1 MLLSDR
7 PKSLSEEQHDEPEK
21 QARVIV
27 IQPRYLEASKVD
39 KQKLPD
45 EFTAACAGCLARLY
59 PFGH

>member
-1 MLLSDR
+1 MMSLKSKRELL
-7 PKSLSEEQHDEPEK
+7 E
-21 QARVIV
+21 V